1 MKYAAL
7 LRGIAPLDPRMRNE
21 NLRRVFEELGF
32 TNVKTVISSGNVLFE
47 SAKTDVPALETKI
60 EKAITSKLG
69 FVSTTIIRSLE
80 QLQELSEQQPFKG
93 LEHGRKSYLTVTFL
107 KHPSNKTFPLPYRIE
122 NRDYKILAMHDRAV
136 CCVLDQT
143 SSKTPDL
150 MIWLEKQFGKDITT
164 RTWKTVERVLRQLQ

>member
-7 LRGIAPLDPRMRNE
+7 LRGIAPMDPRMRNE

-47 SAKTDVPALETKI
+47 SPESDVPALESKI
-60 EKAITSKLG
+60 EKAIVEQLG
-69 FVSTTIIRSLE
+69 FTSTTIIRSRE
-80 QLQELSEQQPFKG
+80 ELQGLVDHNPFKG
-93 LEHGRKSYLTVTFL
+93 LEHSTKTYLTVTFL
-107 KHPSNKTFPLPYRIE
+107 KHPTRLKFDLPYRIE
-122 NRDYKILAMHDRAV
+122 NRDYEILALYDRAV

-150 MIWLEKQFGKDITT
+150 MVWLEKQFGKEITT
-164 RTWKTVERVLRQLQ
+164 RTWKTVERLIKGLL